1 MIARQFPIHPSD
13 RHLLASVPWSLV
25 APHEAQAR
33 RNHGGQSL
41 EVLAGRHGLGLIEL
55 AFVLLDRPYQRCL
68 PSKPARNKAR
78 EDALRLIK
86 EFVREH
92 EAGL

>member
-1 MIARQFPIHPSD
+1 MSARQFPIHPDD
-13 RHLLASVPWSLV
+13 RKLLASVPWDLV
-25 APHEAQAR
+25 APHEAQAM

-41 EVLAGRHGLGLIEL
+41 EVLADRHGLDLIEL
-55 AFVLLDRPYQRCL
+55 AFVLLDRPYMAAS
-68 PSKPARNKAR
+68 PSKAARHKVR

-92 EAGL
+92 EAKL

>member
-1 MIARQFPIHPSD
+1 MSARQFPVDSSD
-13 RHLLASVPWSLV
+13 RHLLASVPWAMI

-55 AFVLLDRPYQRCL
+55 AFVLLDRPYMPAS
-68 PSKPARNKAR
+68 PSKAARNKAR

-92 EAGL
+92 EAKL